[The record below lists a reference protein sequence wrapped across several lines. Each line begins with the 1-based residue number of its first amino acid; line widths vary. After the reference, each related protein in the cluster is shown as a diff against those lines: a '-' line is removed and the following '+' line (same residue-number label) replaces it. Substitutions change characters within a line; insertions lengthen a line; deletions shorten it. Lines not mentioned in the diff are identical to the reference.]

1 MSVSYERKDLD
12 LVSKKYIASR
22 LPETNS
28 FSVDEETK
36 LSASQ
41 SRTSKS
47 VNSVFLT
54 IGKFGFYSWG
64 YCLSS
69 SLTKWTGWIRL
80 ALRRGFRLCNTF
92 GKVSTTETFW
102 ERIEHISLYEL
113 CRTKTSIHSLV
124 IYNCIKLT
132 SQYFIIF
139 SIIGIH
145 SISKAE
151 TKAC

>member
-41 SRTSKS
+41 SRTIKS

-54 IGKFGFYSWG
+54 IGKFGFYS
-64 YCLSS
+64 
-69 SLTKWTGWIRL
+69 
-80 ALRRGFRLCNTF
+80 
-92 GKVSTTETFW
+92 
-102 ERIEHISLYEL
+102 
-113 CRTKTSIHSLV
+113 
-124 IYNCIKLT
+124 
-132 SQYFIIF
+132 
-139 SIIGIH
+139 
-145 SISKAE
+145 
-151 TKAC
+151 